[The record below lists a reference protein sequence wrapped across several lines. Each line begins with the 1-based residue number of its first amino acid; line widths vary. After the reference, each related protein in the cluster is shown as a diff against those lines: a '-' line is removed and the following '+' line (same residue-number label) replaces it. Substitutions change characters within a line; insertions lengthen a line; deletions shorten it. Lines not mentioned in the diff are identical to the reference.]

1 VQSFGG
7 KEWDIFRKVLLPGTV
22 PHMMTGIRLGVGRG
36 LLGMVVSEMYAS
48 TAGIGGQISLYGNSF
63 RTPELIALIAVVSL
77 LGFFCGDL
85 MRRVEER
92 VRRGRMEVQL

>member
-1 VQSFGG
+1 
-7 KEWDIFRKVLLPGTV
+7 
-22 PHMMTGIRLGVGRG
+22 
-36 LLGMVVSEMYAS
+36 
-48 TAGIGGQISLYGNSF
+48 
-63 RTPELIALIAVVSL
+63 LIALIAVVSL